1 MKASWTNRH
10 STGIDSLT
18 RYTGAGAY
26 SKTLAK
32 TDTSETITGLTP
44 NTQYIFKA
52 RVDSGGTFGYSN
64 ADTLYTLAN
73 PPVSWNFT
81 EDYGDSTRVNIGFG
95 TNGNPSG
102 TVYAIRDSTNRAWI
116 SSSGDTTAVT
126 TWRTWTEWAA
136 LGKLVNRTAAKR
148 QRFGV
153 VAKNGDG
160 VMTAWAWGSLS
171 IGNVRS
177 AELSA
182 VDPLTHGGRSAVYSN
197 QRGTVDPDSIATA
210 AFDTLGQR
218 LSGGVH
224 RTWRAS
230 MRFKVPE
237 MDDAVACSLRV
248 TGAGDHSGTDFGI
261 MASKGLWT
269 GGDPDERYH
278 SFSGWSPG
286 VFYTM
291 NLFQECPTTSY
302 AATMKWPF
310 SLTGLSRLF
319 QARGDTLRL
328 TLFSSRD
335 SSATA
340 PAGDEF
346 IRIADP
352 TLVLRYA
359 KADRAPSN
367 VVVTA
372 IAPDSVLVTW
382 TDNTINEAGFYLVNA
397 YTGARIGGN
406 DSTAANAT
414 SKRYGGLSPN
424 TKYNIAL
431 QVKGG
436 KIDGTVSTASD
447 STYTWANVPG
457 APTVSYPTDSLML
470 IKLNVNGNP
479 AHTEFAIQDSLS
491 GLFFDGRYNRFFSTT
506 AAESILWRTYA
517 AWGGASGDTVAVGV
531 GKKYRIRVKARS
543 GE

>member
-73 PPVSWNFT
+73 PPAAWAFT
-81 EDYGDSTRVNIGFG
+81 EDYNDSTKVTIGFDV
-95 TNGNPSG
+95 NSNPAA
-102 TVYAIRDSTNRAWI
+102 TEFAIRDSVAQKWVGSDGIADESAR
-116 SSSGDTTAVT
+116 V
-126 TWRTWTEWAA
+126 WRTKAQWNATASVINRDPA
-136 LGKLVNRTAAKR
+136 KLNRL
-148 QRFGV
+148 GV
-153 VAKNGDG
+153 VARNGDG
-160 VMTAWAWGSLS
+160 IETAYIWGTVTT
-171 IGNVRS
+171 GNVRIVVVNADS
-177 AELSA
+177 MR
-182 VDPLTHGGRSAVYSN
+182 THRAISSN
-197 QRGTVDPDSIATA
+197 YTTAHDQTA
-210 AFDTLGQR
+210 ANSIFTTVADTIGQNKR
-218 LSGGVH
+218 GSDYLLWRMSLRYQLPAMDAALACTVFTTGSKDSSLTDFNVTARPGNWLNGPMSSRYWNFFVSGGLPNH
-224 RTWRAS
+224 INTWSSAS
-230 MRFKVPE
+230 YG
-237 MDDAVACSLRV
+237 V
-248 TGAGDHSGTDFGI
+248 TNHWIYNAEGIAYLNWELTSSGVLQYNFI
-261 MASKGLWT
+261 SA
-269 GGDPDERYH
+269 
-278 SFSGWSPG
+278 
-286 VFYTM
+286 
-291 NLFQECPTTSY
+291 
-302 AATMKWPF
+302 
-310 SLTGLSRLF
+310 
-319 QARGDTLRL
+319 
-328 TLFSSRD
+328 RD

-340 PAGDEF
+340 PSGAEY
-346 IRIADP
+346 IVITNP
-352 TLVLRYA
+352 VIHLRYIKYDA
-359 KADRAPSN
+359 APTN

-531 GKKYRIRVKARS
+531 GKKYVFRAKARS